1 MCAGAERLKGWH
13 DRRIDGF
20 ALWGLHHDACAQL
33 AEAVALCVEALH
45 TFGIELS
52 GPAAAVSGSQ
62 PATGAFISIAD
73 LLQLKVWILTNRPT
87 AVITACLPFN
97 GRSMMKGSSGH
108 IS

>member
-13 DRRIDGF
+13 DRQIDGF
-20 ALWGLHHDACAQL
+20 ALWGLHHDACTQL

-52 GPAAAVSGSQ
+52 GSAAPLSESQ

-73 LLQLKVWILTNRPT
+73 LLQFKVWNFPNRPT
-87 AVITACLPFN
+87 L
-97 GRSMMKGSSGH
+97 
-108 IS
+108 